1 MKFINNYKKY
11 VEIFNEYV
19 SHYDSSNTM
28 ISRKINHSYRVAIH
42 AANIAKSLDLDKRQ
56 IEISYICGLFHDIG
70 RFEQATQSH
79 SFDDKYFQDHGDYG
93 AKILEDGIAQKI
105 TEDKE
110 IQNIVIVAT
119 KYHNKYAIG
128 EVTDE
133 EELYCKI
140 TRDADK
146 IDIMEYQMNEVKGKY
161 IINPKMIEQ
170 VYTKTL
176 CKNGEIENPLDHL
189 LRMLCFIYDIHFK
202 YSFDYLKEKNIIDK
216 KLELIKN
223 HSEEDTSELIS
234 FVKKYIEEK

>member
-1 MKFINNYKKY
+1 MDYNMKYKKY
-11 VEIFNEYV
+11 IDIFNEYT
-19 SHYDSSNTM
+19 SQYDGSNPM
-28 ISRKINHSYRVAIH
+28 IDLKINHSYRVAVH
-42 AANIAKSLDLDKRQ
+42 AANIAKSLDLDERQ

-93 AKILEDGIAQKI
+93 AKILEEGIAQKI
-105 TEDKE
+105 TENKE
-110 IQNIVIVAT
+110 IQNILIVAT

-128 EVTDE
+128 EVTPT

-146 IDIMEYQMNEVKGKY
+146 IDIMEYQMNKVEGMYK
-161 IINPKMIEQ
+161 ISPKMLEQ
-170 VYTKTL
+170 IYSKTL

-202 YSFDYLKEKNIIDK
+202 YSFDYLKGKNIIEK

-223 HSEEDTSELIS
+223 HSAEDTTNLID
-234 FVKKYIEEK
+234 FIRTYINER